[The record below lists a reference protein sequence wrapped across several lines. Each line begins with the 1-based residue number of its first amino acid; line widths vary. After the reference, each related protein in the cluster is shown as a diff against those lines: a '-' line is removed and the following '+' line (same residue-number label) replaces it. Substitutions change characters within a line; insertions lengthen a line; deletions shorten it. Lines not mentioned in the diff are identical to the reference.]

1 MGGQEGQR
9 GNSSAFLTV
18 NTGIV
23 ILRQVMSSITSFVS
37 ELVRAA
43 NEVERLN
50 AFTISRLLERAV
62 ATIQDLRE
70 SAGIPSE
77 GTQHDALNDL
87 RHAANAASELGA
99 SDHAAALLNAE
110 T

>member
-1 MGGQEGQR
+1 
-9 GNSSAFLTV
+9 
-18 NTGIV
+18 
-23 ILRQVMSSITSFVS
+23 MSSITSFVS

-50 AFTISRLLERAV
+50 AFTITRLLERAI

-99 SDHAAALLNAE
+99 SDHASAVLSAADMIRTLHIVLE
-110 T
+110 SGVEIHLKPTDGRMDG

>member
-1 MGGQEGQR
+1 M
-9 GNSSAFLTV
+9 N
-18 NTGIV
+18 
-23 ILRQVMSSITSFVS
+23 SITSFVS

-50 AFTISRLLERAV
+50 AFTISRLLERAI

-77 GTQHDALNDL
+77 GTEHDALNDL
-87 RHAANAASELGA
+87 RHAANVASERA
-99 SDHAAALLNAE
+99 SSDHAAVLLNAADMIRTLHIVLE
-110 T
+110 SGVEIHLKPSEGRMDG